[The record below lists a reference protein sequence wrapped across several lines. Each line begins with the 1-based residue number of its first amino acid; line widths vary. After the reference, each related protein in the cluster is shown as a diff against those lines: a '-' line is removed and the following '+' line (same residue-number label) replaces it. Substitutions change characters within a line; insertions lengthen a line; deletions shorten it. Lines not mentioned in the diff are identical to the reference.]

1 MTTDIRETLR
11 GTALFEPLD
20 SDGLDRFVD
29 VGRVEYWPEGSS
41 IVEQGENGPRMM
53 VILEGQGKV
62 SRLDANGV
70 PRRIATLGPGDV
82 VGEIALLLDMPRTAT
97 VEAVTDLRVFSM
109 DRRAFQHMVDASD
122 PAALRFGLELSRV
135 LAHRLVQLNDVV
147 VDLLRQDEGAEPLRQ
162 MFNEAREKIFTL
174 WDCEEPS
181 QISPG

>member
-62 SRLDANGV
+62 SRLDASGV

-97 VEAVTDLRVFSM
+97 VEALEILYNTGLRRPSCL
-109 DRRAFQHMVDASD
+109 D
-122 PAALRFGLELSRV
+122 SRPI
-135 LAHRLVQLNDVV
+135 
-147 VDLLRQDEGAEPLRQ
+147 AEQPPEHSRSL
-162 MFNEAREKIFTL
+162 
-174 WDCEEPS
+174 C
-181 QISPG
+181 G